1 MTIDWAAHYDPLYAA
16 FGVSATLTLAE
27 TNVSYSGLTVIDKTA
42 GVELT
47 GGLPGTTS
55 RGDVS
60 MLTILP
66 ACAVR
71 AAELV
76 ANGIALSAL
85 KGSLITFNGNVW
97 RIENRRAAPSP
108 AGELVGEIY
117 LILIEHRDD

>member
-1 MTIDWAAHYDPLYAA
+1 MIDWAAHYDPLYAA

-42 GVELT
+42 GVELAGGFQGT
-47 GGLPGTTS
+47 GTL
-55 RGDVS
+55 S
-60 MLTILP
+60 MVTILP

-71 AAELV
+71 TAELV

-85 KGSLITFNGNVW
+85 KGSLISFNDTVW

>member
-27 TNVSYSGLTVIDKTA
+27 TNVSYSGLTVIDKTT
-42 GVELT
+42 GVELA
-47 GGLPGTTS
+47 GGLPGTGTL
-55 RGDVS
+55 S
-60 MLTILP
+60 MVTISP

-71 AAELV
+71 TAELV

-85 KGSLITFNGNVW
+85 KGSLISFNGNVW

>member
-1 MTIDWAAHYDPLYAA
+1 MTIDWAAHYDPLYDA
-16 FGVSATLTLAE
+16 FGVSASLMLAE
-27 TNVSYSGLTVIDKTA
+27 TNVSYSLTVIDKTA
-42 GVELT
+42 GVELA

-55 RGDVS
+55 RGDVT
-60 MLTILP
+60 MQTIFP

-71 AAELV
+71 TAELV

-85 KGSLITFNGNVW
+85 KGSRITFNGNVW
-97 RIENRRAAPSP
+97 RIENRRAVPSP

>member
-27 TNVSYSGLTVIDKTA
+27 TNVSYSGLTVIDKTL
-42 GVELT
+42 GVELA
-47 GGLPGTTS
+47 GGTS
-55 RGDVS
+55 RNDLS

-97 RIENRRAAPSP
+97 RIENRRAVPSP